1 MKVTILLLSDIHGN
15 YPALSSIAE
24 KFDLSSFKYIVN
36 CGDSLVY
43 APFANETLQWLQQHK
58 VISILGNTDRKVIKL
73 LKGKSFKKPRKK
85 EKRVMYTS
93 TAEVLN
99 KTNTSYFFSLKK
111 TARIKTRR
119 SADALKQKKTKICLF
134 HGSPADTDEF
144 LFDTTPENRFKQL
157 AEQVHCDV
165 VITGH
170 SHTPYCKTVSGTT
183 FINPG
188 SVGRMFDKDPR
199 ASCATLELT
208 DNTISVQHFRISYQI
223 DEVIAGLKRE
233 KLPSIY
239 TEMYKSG
246 EKLN

>member
-1 MKVTILLLSDIHGN
+1 MTIKILLLSDIHGN

-24 KFDLSSFKYIVN
+24 RFELSSFKYIVN

-43 APFANETLQWLQQHK
+43 APFANETLQWLQKHK
-58 VISILGNTDRKVIKL
+58 VISILGNTDKKVIKL

-85 EKRVMYTS
+85 EKRIMYTS
-93 TAEVLN
+93 TAEKLN
-99 KTNTSYFFSLKK
+99 QTNTSYLLSLKK
-111 TARIKTRR
+111 TAQIKIRC
-119 SADALKQKKTKICLF
+119 SADLPKQKKTKICLF
-134 HGSPADTDEF
+134 HGSPADPDEF
-144 LFDTTPENRFKQL
+144 LFDTTPKSRFMQL
-157 AEQVHCDV
+157 AEQVRCDV
-165 VITGH
+165 IITGH
-170 SHTPYCKTVSGTT
+170 SHTPYCKTISGTT

-199 ASCATLELT
+199 ASCATLDLI

-223 DEVIAGLKRE
+223 DEVIAGLIKE

-239 TEMYKSG
+239 MKMYKSG